1 MNALKKLKMVRYFIE
16 YIFVAIFIYSIKI
29 LPLKVNYFLAWV
41 AGTFMYYFIPSC
53 RNLVMSNLKVAF
65 PEKSEAERIRIGRAA
80 LKNTILIVLEFSWFS
95 GSAKRIKKYVSHPE
109 YHDKTVDELVS
120 QGRGLIYCT
129 GHFGN
134 WDLEGLAIPTHWP
147 QILFAVIARTSPN
160 PFLADI
166 LDVARTS
173 TNNVVIPSKGAVKDM
188 KKSLE
193 KGCFLATLIDQNTRV
208 RNGGIFVNFFG
219 LPVPASRAPAMFARK
234 MNIPLTITFCT
245 RKNGFYELTFTEL
258 EKKPS
263 EYASDEDLM
272 QALMTKMEEQVRAYP
287 EQYMWMYKRFQNIPR
302 EASPELVKKY
312 PYYAKIAE
320 EKFYFKKTEKVD

>member
-1 MNALKKLKMVRYFIE
+1 MNFFKKLKLARYFIE
-16 YIFVAIFIYSIKI
+16 YLFVAVFIYSIKV
-29 LPLKVNYFLAWV
+29 LPLKVNYLLAWI
-41 AGTFMYYFIPSC
+41 AGTFMYFFVPSC
-53 RNLVMSNLKVAF
+53 RNLVMSNLRVAF
-65 PEKSEAERIRIGRAA
+65 PDKNEDELKKIGRES

-95 GSAKRIKKYVSHPE
+95 GSAERIRKYVSHPE
-109 YHDKTVDELVS
+109 SHDKTVDDLVS

-147 QILFAVIARTSPN
+147 QILFAVIARTSRN
-160 PFLADI
+160 PFLADL

-173 TNNVVIPSKGAVKDM
+173 TNNVVIPSKGAVRDM

-234 MNIPLTITFCT
+234 MNVPLTVTFCT

-258 EKKPS
+258 PMKPS
-263 EYASDEDLM
+263 EYASDEELM
-272 QALMTKMEEQVRAYP
+272 QALMDMMEAQVRAYP

-302 EASPELVKKY
+302 DASPELIKKY
-312 PYYAKIAE
+312 PYYAAVAE
-320 EKFYFKKTEKVD
+320 EKFYFKKAEKAE